1 MTTKKNQV
9 VNLPERK
16 DKKGYV
22 DFEELYKMMF
32 GNEDVVTKS
41 FKGVAIKYRVRGSK
55 LFRELTPRF
64 N

>member
-32 GNEDVVTKS
+32 GNQDVVTKS
-41 FKGVAIKYRVRGSK
+41 FKGVAIKYRTPGSK